1 MPLTNQ
7 QYNAIIR
14 QYDLIRIKNK
24 HIHDDRLEDVRTKA
38 PEYDE
43 LDKKISELSVEV
55 SKQILTPGI
64 TEEKKKEIKK
74 ELDENLRDIEN
85 AKKEILIRLYNDPH
99 YLDPIYTCSKC
110 KDTGYVDNITE
121 YSMKS
126 QCDCFKKKA
135 IDLIYGDSNL
145 KNITINENFNTF
157 DLSLYPDTP
166 SDELSGV
173 SPREYMRNLVEETKS
188 FVRNFDKKHGNFL
201 FYGQAG
207 VGKTFLSHC
216 IAKEL
221 IDTAHSV
228 IYFTAFELFDLFSK
242 TTFGRG
248 DDLEE
253 LQQMHSYIF
262 DCDLLIIDDLGTELT
277 NSFVASQLF
286 LCINERLLRRR
297 STIIS
302 TNLAMNV
309 FRDTYSERVFSRI
322 SSGYKMRKLFG
333 DDIRIRKKLLNRKP

>member
-85 AKKEILIRLYNDPH
+85 AKKEILIRLYNNPH

-207 VGKTFLSHC
+207 VGKTFLSNC
-216 IAKEL
+216 IA
-221 IDTAHSV
+221 S
-228 IYFTAFELFDLFSK
+228 
-242 TTFGRG
+242 
-248 DDLEE
+248 
-253 LQQMHSYIF
+253 
-262 DCDLLIIDDLGTELT
+262 ELT
-277 NSFVASQLF
+277 NCL
-286 LCINERLLRRR
+286 
-297 STIIS
+297 
-302 TNLAMNV
+302 
-309 FRDTYSERVFSRI
+309 
-322 SSGYKMRKLFG
+322 
-333 DDIRIRKKLLNRKP
+333 

>member
-110 KDTGYVDNITE
+110 NTAVVNP
-121 YSMKS
+121 
-126 QCDCFKKKA
+126 
-135 IDLIYGDSNL
+135 L
-145 KNITINENFNTF
+145 FN
-157 DLSLYPDTP
+157 D
-166 SDELSGV
+166 
-173 SPREYMRNLVEETKS
+173 
-188 FVRNFDKKHGNFL
+188 
-201 FYGQAG
+201 
-207 VGKTFLSHC
+207 
-216 IAKEL
+216 
-221 IDTAHSV
+221 
-228 IYFTAFELFDLFSK
+228 
-242 TTFGRG
+242 
-248 DDLEE
+248 
-253 LQQMHSYIF
+253 
-262 DCDLLIIDDLGTELT
+262 
-277 NSFVASQLF
+277 LF
-286 LCINERLLRRR
+286 LCRLLLEVYIYRCCMSVKNRY
-297 STIIS
+297 S
-302 TNLAMNV
+302 
-309 FRDTYSERVFSRI
+309 DTLCCNYRLCSC
-322 SSGYKMRKLFG
+322 K
-333 DDIRIRKKLLNRKP
+333 